1 MSANMKVILTAM
13 GIAVLASPV
22 MAQAGSTEAW
32 RHARA
37 HAESSARTI
46 PSEAHGSAVTRSGG
60 ATFNQ
65 PFSQD
70 CIRVAFPQCTG
81 GF

>member
-1 MSANMKVILTAM
+1 MKVILTAV

-22 MAQAGSTEAW
+22 MAQTGSAETH

-37 HAESSARTI
+37 HAVSTRIISG
-46 PSEAHGSAVTRSGG
+46 EAHGSVAAQPEGG
-60 ATFNQ
+60 AFNQ

-70 CIRVAFPQCTG
+70 CTRVAFPQCTG
-81 GF
+81 GN

>member
-1 MSANMKVILTAM
+1 MSASMKVILTAV

-22 MAQAGSTEAW
+22 MAQTGSAETH

-37 HAESSARTI
+37 HAVSSARI
-46 PSEAHGSAVTRSGG
+46 ISGEAHGSVASQSEG
-60 ATFNQ
+60 AAFNQ

-70 CIRVAFPQCTG
+70 CVHVAFPQCTG
-81 GF
+81 GN